1 VNISSYSVSYLTTFL
16 NILGYREKMSARFIK
31 NMSHETLANYF
42 RIFTLTKS
50 RLDLNIPDT
59 PAYLRHCRKE
69 TKKQTKNN
77 YLIKP

>member
-1 VNISSYSVSYLTTFL
+1 MTTFL
-16 NILGYREKMSARFIK
+16 NILGFREKMSARFIK

-69 TKKQTKNN
+69 TNKQKNELFDQTLN
-77 YLIKP
+77 LKLLSNVY